1 MVIVCDGEDSLIN
14 GSHCYCYFSRFSGFL
29 IPLIRPFS
37 VPGVG
42 RQDGFTNSQ
51 PREPKSTYKGQFI
64 QDSNILS

>member
-14 GSHCYCYFSRFSGFL
+14 GSHCYFPLFSGFL
-29 IPLIRPFS
+29 IPLIRPVS
-37 VPGVG
+37 VPGAG

-51 PREPKSTYKGQFI
+51 PKEPKSTYKGKFI